1 MDRSLS
7 MLLLLTLLVVSIFI
21 FLMKNDPCSIFYGI
35 NATSVFILYP
45 SQRNPFFRQLL
56 TLLFLALFAVAPIF
70 WSCMAS
76 LLYTLSIFLFDESH
90 NVHNAQEFEN
100 RFWTIFALLF
110 TTACFFAK
118 DSPVPLGVWSPSAG
132 FLSVILCGYA
142 MHVWDRNMHRIEVGK
157 LVRLKKGTATTS
169 LSRLHEAGIPVEDL
183 RCRINKCLSDLDQT
197 YIPSTI
203 NNWFYKNFVMR
214 NEREI
219 ISIFDEAEPRVLN
232 YLICNSKLGL
242 IFYKVKDHRSFKH
255 QHRTRLIELLAIE
268 KISQLTVHS
277 RVIVLHALQ
286 TLKLP
291 ANVRAEY
298 CVRNIITNTKLD
310 ALSELK
316 TLMDAKGDYWCMNKL
331 IYDDIKSEIVRKDI
345 LDHIQRQAKVQYNHM
360 AFNTRKAKD
369 RKNKFW
375 RKVLS
380 DVDDTLVCSGGSYPS
395 GIDKRYGKKV
405 MYPGVLGFY
414 RELDLGVDGPEEWP
428 SHTVGN
434 LVFLSARPHLYKDMS
449 EKINFAK
456 FEKLQNRGMH
466 TVPSLL
472 PGDIRSGV
480 DTLVK
485 NDFEPLGKL
494 RCSVKLS
501 SRRSFGHH

>member
-1 MDRSLS
+1 
-7 MLLLLTLLVVSIFI
+7 V
-21 FLMKNDPCSIFYGI
+21 
-35 NATSVFILYP
+35 
-45 SQRNPFFRQLL
+45 QLL
-56 TLLFLALFAVAPIF
+56 TLIFLALFAMAPIF
-70 WSCMAS
+70 WSCILS
-76 LLYTLSIFLFDESH
+76 LLYTLCIFLFNESH

-110 TTACFFAK
+110 TTALFFAA
-118 DSPVPLGVWSPSAG
+118 DSPIALGVWSPNLGA
-132 FLSVILCGYA
+132 LSVLLCGYA
-142 MHVWDRNMHRIEVGK
+142 MHIWDRNIHRIEVGK
-157 LVRLKKGTATTS
+157 LVLLKKGTATTS
-169 LSRLHEAGIPVEDL
+169 LNRLREAGIPVIPVEDL
-183 RCRINKCLSDLDQT
+183 KERINKCLSDLDQT

-203 NNWFYKNFVMR
+203 NNWFYQNFVIR
-214 NEREI
+214 NERDM

-232 YLICNSKLGL
+232 YLICNTQLGL
-242 IFYKVKDHRSFKH
+242 IFYKVKDHRSFKL
-255 QHRTRLIELLAIE
+255 QHRTRLIELLAID

-291 ANVRAEY
+291 ANVRAEH
-298 CVRNIITNTKLD
+298 CVRNIIMNTKLD
-310 ALSELK
+310 SLSELK
-316 TLMDAKGDYWCMNKL
+316 TLMDAKGDYWSMNKL
-331 IYDDIKSEIVRKDI
+331 IYDDIKSDIVRKDI
-345 LDHIQRQAKVQYNHM
+345 LDHIQRQARVQYNHM

-369 RKNKFW
+369 RKCKFW

-414 RELDLGVDGPEEWP
+414 RELDLGIDGAEEWP

-456 FEKLQNRGMH
+456 FQKLQNRGMH

-480 DTLVK
+480 DTLVT
-485 NDFEPLGKL
+485 NDFEPLGKFESADVIVIVLQCNAMPNFFYHHFANVFPL
-494 RCSVKLS
+494 RYDS
-501 SRRSFGHH
+501 SKEV